1 MVLCRIRAA
10 VWWMASRGMLDLQ
23 GKGPVQVI
31 EVGPAHV
38 HRDRAT
44 AGREQASQ
52 VGRRVRAG
60 NAQLAVDVAGPAG
73 GGPLAGPRPPAPRM
87 GAPRPHPAARGPAR
101 TPPRA
106 REPEA
111 PWSHDP

>member
-73 GGPLAGPRPPAPRM
+73 GRGRHRPA
-87 GAPRPHPAARGPAR
+87 
-101 TPPRA
+101 PPRA
-106 REPEA
+106 GWGRGAPPLAREA
-111 PWSHDP
+111 PPELARPAGYQEAL